1 MRARFGHQHWWPGE
15 TPFEVCVGAILTQN
29 TAWSN
34 VERAIANLKAAQV
47 LEPEKLYALPEVRL
61 AELIRPAGYFNVKA
75 RRLRA
80 FLRALLDQPASE
92 RAVNVLPCVPPA
104 EPISFH
110 EPSPFGVPAL
120 AGSACLASPLPN
132 RLKPGLQTAP
142 RRPDAPRVQAFKA
155 RNPAWEDSLPDD
167 GSAGGT
173 HGSTL
178 ECLNRFFAGTTAEVR
193 ERLLAIKGIG
203 PETADSML
211 LYAGGH
217 SSFVIDAYTKRIF
230 ARHGWVEP
238 NPKSEIRNPKA
249 KSAPLQPVS
258 ASHVSRFTFHDALT
272 VQPDYDGLK
281 AQCEAALGQKSGAAL
296 LDYWQDYHAQLVMV
310 GKHFCRPRDPR
321 CADCP
326 LQPLLPRADASLH
339 RRHG

>member
-47 LEPEKLYALPEVRL
+47 LEPGSLYALPEARL
-61 AELIRPAGYFNVKA
+61 AELIRSAGYFNVKA

-80 FLRALLDQPASE
+80 FLRALLAPSASG
-92 RAVNVLPCVPPA
+92 RAASVLPSVPPA
-104 EPISFH
+104 V
-110 EPSPFGVPAL
+110 PSP
-120 AGSACLASPLPN
+120 GS
-132 RLKPGLQTAP
+132 
-142 RRPDAPRVQAFKA
+142 
-155 RNPAWEDSLPDD
+155 EI

-173 HGSTL
+173 HGSTSK
-178 ECLNRFFAGTTAEVR
+178 CLDRFFAGATAEVR
-193 ERLLAIKGIG
+193 ERLLAINGIG

-217 SSFVIDAYTKRIF
+217 PSFVIDAYTKRIF
-230 ARHGWVEP
+230 ARHEWCAAEAGYDEV
-238 NPKSEIRNPKA
+238 KA
-249 KSAPLQPVS
+249 LCESALCQQ
-258 ASHVSRFTFHDALT
+258 T
-272 VQPDYDGLK
+272 
-281 AQCEAALGQKSGAAL
+281 GAAL

-310 GKHFCRPRDPR
+310 GKHFCRTRNPR

-326 LQPLLPRADASLH
+326 LRSLLPRRGAV
-339 RRHG
+339 